1 MRIKLTLLLM
11 LAFALP
17 TLAASGVKGTLVD
30 ATTGKPVADANIFLS
45 NQSLYVMG
53 GADGVFTISKAAPG
67 PDVLEISA
75 YGYDD
80 LQMDVN
86 IPDGRILDLGDIK
99 LTARSA
105 AYSAQG
111 NEDYNYDD
119 SNAME
124 DEGAMQGI
132 GTIQGA
138 TDNIYYQAT
147 NYDFSVMRFRFRGYD
162 TNWNAGYINGFNFN
176 DGMRGR
182 FNFSGFGGMTSSAFR
197 NRSVDVGLDAANYG
211 FGNIG
216 GSSNFTTY
224 ASEYA
229 PGFRGNLS
237 YTNSNYMLRLMLQYS
252 TGLNKHGWAF
262 SASIIGRYAP
272 EGVIKGTFYN
282 SIGYSLSLQ
291 KVFNDKHSINLTT
304 WGAPTQRATN
314 TAATQ
319 EAYNLAGTNLYNP
332 AWGYLDGKKKSSR
345 IVESFDPAAL
355 INWIWKPRMGTT
367 VNTGVGFRHSAYS
380 SSALNWYQ
388 AADPRPD
395 YYRNLPSYYNPANPW
410 SGNYMDEEE
419 RAKDPS
425 LWADYEDNYL
435 YYRYLWQNDE
445 SLRQID
451 WDAIYRINQLNRTN
465 FDRNPEMIG
474 QSSYIL
480 ENRHSNFTS
489 WMFNSYV
496 DHRINDIMTLQ
507 GGLSFNY
514 TDGHYF
520 KTIRNLLGGE
530 FWRDIDNFSE
540 RDFPGNPEILQNDLN
555 NPNRKVGKGDKFGYD
570 YHIRT
575 VTAKAWLQNQI
586 NTRHWNVNYGLEVTY
601 TNFMRHGEMRNGR
614 APENS
619 YGPGRRHTF
628 DDAAFKAGATY
639 KINGRNWFSGHFA
652 YGTRAPLPDYAYVSP
667 RIKDT
672 AVQGLKSERFLS
684 ADISYTWNYARFRG
698 SVGAFI
704 TEMWNGIK
712 RTGFYD
718 YQLNTF
724 MNYSMSGMHTQYR
737 GIEFG
742 LSYKIL
748 PSLTVSAA
756 GTVASYRYKNNPL
769 GVRSYENG
777 SQEDVTR
784 RVYLKNY
791 HIGGTPQQAYNI
803 SLNYA
808 APKNWFFELSA
819 NWLGDAYIDLA
830 PSRHEEM
837 PELYTVCAPTREQI
851 RLSMETGNKYS
862 GMTASQIQQLNL
874 EEKRDE
880 ITRQDKLKDAF
891 VLNLSIGKM
900 IYTKWGA
907 LNFNLSVNNLLNN
920 RNIQTGGYQEGK
932 FDYTTYDVNKFPNK
946 YYYAQGIRVF
956 FNFGI
961 RF

>member
-1 MRIKLTLLLM
+1 MRIKLSLLLL

-17 TLAASGVKGTLVD
+17 SLAASGVKGTLVD
-30 ATTGKPVADANIFLS
+30 AATGKPVADANVFLR

-53 GADGVFTISKAAPG
+53 GADGVFSITKAAPG
-67 PDVLEISA
+67 SDVLEISA
-75 YGYDD
+75 YGYKD
-80 LQMDVN
+80 LDMDVN
-86 IPDGRILDLGDIK
+86 IPDGRVIDLGTIR
-99 LTARSA
+99 LSA
-105 AYSAQG
+105 DNSVYAGTG
-111 NEDYNYDD
+111 NDDYTHDD
-119 SNAME
+119 ANALE
-124 DEGAMQGI
+124 DEGAMQSI

-147 NYDFSVMRFRFRGYD
+147 NYDFSVMRFRYRGYD
-162 TNWNAGYINGFNFN
+162 SNWNAGYINGFNFN

-182 FNFSGFGGMTSSAFR
+182 FNFSGLGGMTSSAFR
-197 NRSVDVGLDAANYG
+197 NRSVDVGLDASNYG

-229 PGFRGNLS
+229 PGFRGNFS
-237 YTNSNYMLRLMLQYS
+237 YTNSNYMLRLMMQYS

-282 SIGYSLSLQ
+282 SLGYSLSLQ

-319 EAYNLAGTNLYNP
+319 EAYDLAGTNLYNP
-332 AWGYLDGKKKSSR
+332 SWGNLDGKKKSSK

-355 INWIWKPRMGTT
+355 VNWIWKPRMGTT

-388 AADPRPD
+388 SADPRPD
-395 YYRNLPSYYNPANPW
+395 YYRYLPSYYNPANPW
-410 SGNYMDEEE
+410 SGNYLEDGEN
-419 RAKDPS
+419 DP
-425 LWADYEDNYL
+425 LWDTYEANYQ
-435 YYRYLWQNDE
+435 YYRHLWQSDE
-445 SLRQID
+445 SMRQID
-451 WDAIYRINQLNRTN
+451 WDAIYRTNLLNRTN
-465 FDRNPEMIG
+465 YDRNPELVG

-480 ENRHSNFTS
+480 ENRHSNFSS
-489 WMFNSYV
+489 WMFNSYI
-496 DHRINDIMTLQ
+496 DHRINDFMTLQ
-507 GGLSFNY
+507 GGVSFNY

-520 KTIRNLLGGE
+520 KTVRNLLGGE

-540 RDFPGNPEILQNDLN
+540 RDFPGNPEILQNNLN
-555 NPNRKVGKGDKFGYD
+555 DPNRRVREGDKFGYD

-575 VTAKAWLQNQI
+575 ITAKAWLQNQI
-586 NTRHWNVNYGLEVTY
+586 STRHWNVNYGLEVSY

-619 YGPGRRHTF
+619 YGPGKRHTF
-628 DDAAFKAGATY
+628 DNAAFKAGATY
-639 KINGRNWFSGHFA
+639 KINGRNYIVAHAS
-652 YGTRAPLPDYAYVSP
+652 YGTRAPMPDQAYVSP
-667 RIKDT
+667 RVKDT
-672 AVQGLKSERFLS
+672 AIQGLKSERFLS
-684 ADISYTWNYARFRG
+684 ADIAYVWNYNRFRG
-698 SVGAFI
+698 SVGGFI

-737 GIEFG
+737 GIELG
-742 LSYKIL
+742 MSYKIL
-748 PSLTVSAA
+748 PSLTASAA
-756 GTVASYRYKNNPL
+756 ATIASYKYKNDPL

-791 HIGGTPQQAYNI
+791 HIGGTPQQAYNV

-819 NWLGDAYIDLA
+819 NWMGDAYVDLA

-837 PELYTVCAPTREQI
+837 PDLYTVVKPAPGQ
-851 RLSMETGNKYS
+851 SY
-862 GMTASQIQQLNL
+862 
-874 EEKRDE
+874 EEAIKEKISE
-880 ITRQDKLKDAF
+880 ITTQEKLKDAF
-891 VLNLSIGKM
+891 VLNLSIGKL
-900 IYTKWGA
+900 IYTKWGS

-932 FDYTTYDVNKFPNK
+932 FDYTTYDVSKFPNK

>member
-1 MRIKLTLLLM
+1 MRIKLSLLLL

-17 TLAASGVKGTLVD
+17 SLAASGVKGTLVD
-30 ATTGKPVADANIFLS
+30 AATGKPVADANVFLR

-53 GADGVFTISKAAPG
+53 GADGVFSITKAAPG
-67 PDVLEISA
+67 SDVLEISA
-75 YGYDD
+75 YGYKD
-80 LQMDVN
+80 LDMDVN
-86 IPDGRILDLGDIK
+86 ILDGRVIDLGTIR
-99 LTARSA
+99 LSA
-105 AYSAQG
+105 DNSVYAGTG
-111 NEDYNYDD
+111 NDDYTHDD
-119 SNAME
+119 ANALE
-124 DEGAMQGI
+124 DEGAMQSI

-147 NYDFSVMRFRFRGYD
+147 NYDFSVMRFRYRGYD
-162 TNWNAGYINGFNFN
+162 SNWNAGYINGFNFN

-182 FNFSGFGGMTSSAFR
+182 FNFSGLGGMTSSAFR
-197 NRSVDVGLDAANYG
+197 NRSVDVGLDASNYG

-229 PGFRGNLS
+229 PGFRGNFS
-237 YTNSNYMLRLMLQYS
+237 YTNSNYMLRLMMQYS

-282 SIGYSLSLQ
+282 SLGYSLSLQ

-319 EAYNLAGTNLYNP
+319 EAYDLAGTNLYNP
-332 AWGYLDGKKKSSR
+332 SWGYLDGKKKSSK

-355 INWIWKPRMGTT
+355 VNWIWKPRMGTT

-388 AADPRPD
+388 SADPRPD
-395 YYRNLPSYYNPANPW
+395 YYRYLPSYYNPANPW
-410 SGNYMDEEE
+410 SGNYLEDGEN
-419 RAKDPS
+419 DP
-425 LWADYEDNYL
+425 LWDTYEANYQ
-435 YYRYLWQNDE
+435 YYRHLWQSDE
-445 SLRQID
+445 SMRQID
-451 WDAIYRINQLNRTN
+451 WDAIYRTNLLNRTN
-465 FDRNPEMIG
+465 YDRNPELVG

-480 ENRHSNFTS
+480 ENRHSNFSS
-489 WMFNSYV
+489 WMFNSYI
-496 DHRINDIMTLQ
+496 DHRINDFMTLQ
-507 GGLSFNY
+507 GGVSFNY

-520 KTIRNLLGGE
+520 KTVRNLLGGE

-540 RDFPGNPEILQNDLN
+540 RDFPGNPEILQNNLN
-555 NPNRKVGKGDKFGYD
+555 DPNRRVKEGDKFGYD

-575 VTAKAWLQNQI
+575 ITAKAWLQNQI
-586 NTRHWNVNYGLEVTY
+586 STRHWNVNYGLEVSY

-619 YGPGRRHTF
+619 YGPGKRHTF
-628 DDAAFKAGATY
+628 DNAAFKAGATY
-639 KINGRNWFSGHFA
+639 KINGRNYIVAHAS
-652 YGTRAPLPDYAYVSP
+652 YGTRAPMPDQAYVSP
-667 RIKDT
+667 RVKDT
-672 AVQGLKSERFLS
+672 AIQGLKSERFLS
-684 ADISYTWNYARFRG
+684 ADIAYVWNYNRFRG
-698 SVGAFI
+698 SVGGFI

-737 GIEFG
+737 GIELG
-742 LSYKIL
+742 MSYKIL
-748 PSLTVSAA
+748 PSLTASAA
-756 GTVASYRYKNNPL
+756 ATIASYKYKNDPL

-791 HIGGTPQQAYNI
+791 HIGGTPQQAYNV

-819 NWLGDAYIDLA
+819 NWMGDAYVDLA

-837 PELYTVCAPTREQI
+837 PDLYTVVKPAPGQ
-851 RLSMETGNKYS
+851 SY
-862 GMTASQIQQLNL
+862 
-874 EEKRDE
+874 EEAIKEKISE
-880 ITRQDKLKDAF
+880 ITTQEKLKDAF
-891 VLNLSIGKM
+891 VLNLSIGKL
-900 IYTKWGA
+900 IYTKWGS

-932 FDYTTYDVNKFPNK
+932 FDYTTYDVSKFPNK

>member
-1 MRIKLTLLLM
+1 MRIKLSLLLL

-17 TLAASGVKGTLVD
+17 SLAASGVKGTLVD
-30 ATTGKPVADANIFLS
+30 AATGKPVADANVFLR

-53 GADGVFTISKAAPG
+53 GADGVFSITKAAPG
-67 PDVLEISA
+67 SDVLEISA
-75 YGYDD
+75 YGYKD
-80 LQMDVN
+80 LDMDVN
-86 IPDGRILDLGDIK
+86 IPDGRVIDLGTIR
-99 LTARSA
+99 LSA
-105 AYSAQG
+105 DNSVYAGTG
-111 NEDYNYDD
+111 NDDYTHDD
-119 SNAME
+119 ANALE
-124 DEGAMQGI
+124 DEGAMQSI

-147 NYDFSVMRFRFRGYD
+147 NYDFSVMRFRYRGYD
-162 TNWNAGYINGFNFN
+162 SNWNAGYINGFNFN

-182 FNFSGFGGMTSSAFR
+182 FNFSGLGGMTSSAFR
-197 NRSVDVGLDAANYG
+197 NRSVDVGLDASNYG

-229 PGFRGNLS
+229 PGFRGNFS
-237 YTNSNYMLRLMLQYS
+237 YTNSNYMLRLMMQYS

-282 SIGYSLSLQ
+282 SLGYSLSLQ

-319 EAYNLAGTNLYNP
+319 EAYDLAGTNLYNP
-332 AWGYLDGKKKSSR
+332 SWGYLDGKKKSSK

-355 INWIWKPRMGTT
+355 VNWIWKPRMGTT

-388 AADPRPD
+388 SADPRPD
-395 YYRNLPSYYNPANPW
+395 YYRYLPSYYNPANPW
-410 SGNYMDEEE
+410 SGNYLEDGEN
-419 RAKDPS
+419 DP
-425 LWADYEDNYL
+425 LWDTYEANYQ
-435 YYRYLWQNDE
+435 YYRHLWQSDE
-445 SLRQID
+445 SMRQID
-451 WDAIYRINQLNRTN
+451 WDAIYRTNLLNRTN
-465 FDRNPEMIG
+465 YDRNPELVG

-480 ENRHSNFTS
+480 ENRHSNFSS
-489 WMFNSYV
+489 WMFNSYI
-496 DHRINDIMTLQ
+496 DHRINDFMTPQ
-507 GGLSFNY
+507 GGVSFNY

-520 KTIRNLLGGE
+520 KTVRNLLGGE

-540 RDFPGNPEILQNDLN
+540 RDFPGNPEILQNNLN
-555 NPNRKVGKGDKFGYD
+555 DPNRRVREGDKFGYD

-575 VTAKAWLQNQI
+575 ITAKAWLQNQI
-586 NTRHWNVNYGLEVTY
+586 STRHWNVNYGLEVSY

-619 YGPGRRHTF
+619 YGPGKRHTF
-628 DDAAFKAGATY
+628 DNAAFKAGATY
-639 KINGRNWFSGHFA
+639 KINGRNYIVAHAS
-652 YGTRAPLPDYAYVSP
+652 YGTRAPMPDQAYVSP
-667 RIKDT
+667 RVKDT
-672 AVQGLKSERFLS
+672 AIQGLKSERFLS
-684 ADISYTWNYARFRG
+684 ADIAYVWNYNRFRG
-698 SVGAFI
+698 SVGGFI

-737 GIEFG
+737 GIELG
-742 LSYKIL
+742 MSYKIL
-748 PSLTVSAA
+748 PSLTASAA
-756 GTVASYRYKNNPL
+756 ATIASYKYKNDPL

-791 HIGGTPQQAYNI
+791 HIGGTPQQAYNV

-819 NWLGDAYIDLA
+819 NWMGDAYVDLA

-837 PELYTVCAPTREQI
+837 PDLYTVVKPAPGQ
-851 RLSMETGNKYS
+851 SY
-862 GMTASQIQQLNL
+862 
-874 EEKRDE
+874 EEAIKEKISE
-880 ITRQDKLKDAF
+880 ITTQEKLKDAF
-891 VLNLSIGKM
+891 VLNLSIGKL
-900 IYTKWGA
+900 IYTKWGS

-932 FDYTTYDVNKFPNK
+932 FDYTTYDVSKFPNK

>member
-1 MRIKLTLLLM
+1 MRIKLSLLLL

-17 TLAASGVKGTLVD
+17 SLAASGVKGTLVD
-30 ATTGKPVADANIFLS
+30 AATGKPVADANVFLR

-53 GADGVFTISKAAPG
+53 GADGVFSITKAAPG
-67 PDVLEISA
+67 SDVLEISA
-75 YGYDD
+75 YGYKD
-80 LQMDVN
+80 LDMDVN
-86 IPDGRILDLGDIK
+86 IPDGRVIDLGTIR
-99 LTARSA
+99 LSA
-105 AYSAQG
+105 DNSVYAGTG
-111 NEDYNYDD
+111 NDDYTHDD
-119 SNAME
+119 ANALE
-124 DEGAMQGI
+124 DEGAMQSI

-147 NYDFSVMRFRFRGYD
+147 NYDFSVMRFRYRGYD
-162 TNWNAGYINGFNFN
+162 SNWNAGYINGFNFN

-182 FNFSGFGGMTSSAFR
+182 FNFSGLGGMTSSAFR
-197 NRSVDVGLDAANYG
+197 NRSVDVGLDASNYG

-229 PGFRGNLS
+229 PGFRGNFS
-237 YTNSNYMLRLMLQYS
+237 YTNSNYMLRLMMQYS

-282 SIGYSLSLQ
+282 SLGYSLSLQ

-319 EAYNLAGTNLYNP
+319 EAYDLAGTNLYNP
-332 AWGYLDGKKKSSR
+332 SWGYLDGKKKSSK

-355 INWIWKPRMGTT
+355 VNWIWKPRMGTT

-388 AADPRPD
+388 SADPRPD
-395 YYRNLPSYYNPANPW
+395 YYRYLPSYYNPANPW
-410 SGNYMDEEE
+410 SGNYLEDGEN
-419 RAKDPS
+419 DP
-425 LWADYEDNYL
+425 LWDTYEANYQ
-435 YYRYLWQNDE
+435 YYRHLWQSDE
-445 SLRQID
+445 SMRQID
-451 WDAIYRINQLNRTN
+451 WDAIYRTNLLNRTN
-465 FDRNPEMIG
+465 YDRNPELVG

-480 ENRHSNFTS
+480 ENRHSNFSS

-496 DHRINDIMTLQ
+496 DHRINDFMTLQ
-507 GGLSFNY
+507 GGVSFNY

-520 KTIRNLLGGE
+520 KTVRNLLGGE

-540 RDFPGNPEILQNDLN
+540 RDFPGNPEILQNNLN
-555 NPNRKVGKGDKFGYD
+555 DPNRRVREGDKFGYD

-575 VTAKAWLQNQI
+575 ITAKAWLQNQI
-586 NTRHWNVNYGLEVTY
+586 STRHWNVNYGLEVSY

-619 YGPGRRHTF
+619 YGPGKRHTF
-628 DDAAFKAGATY
+628 DNAAFKAGATY
-639 KINGRNWFSGHFA
+639 KINGRNYIVAHAS
-652 YGTRAPLPDYAYVSP
+652 YGTRAPMPDQAYVSP
-667 RIKDT
+667 RVKDT
-672 AVQGLKSERFLS
+672 AIQGLKSERFLS
-684 ADISYTWNYARFRG
+684 ADIAYVWNYNRFRG
-698 SVGAFI
+698 SVGGFI

-737 GIEFG
+737 GIELG
-742 LSYKIL
+742 MSYKIL
-748 PSLTVSAA
+748 PSLTASAA
-756 GTVASYRYKNNPL
+756 ATIASYKYKNDPL

-791 HIGGTPQQAYNI
+791 HIGGTPQQAYNV

-819 NWLGDAYIDLA
+819 NWMGDAYVDLA

-837 PELYTVCAPTREQI
+837 PDLYTVVKPAPGQ
-851 RLSMETGNKYS
+851 SY
-862 GMTASQIQQLNL
+862 
-874 EEKRDE
+874 EEAIKEKISE
-880 ITRQDKLKDAF
+880 ITTQEKLKDAF
-891 VLNLSIGKM
+891 VLNLSIGKL
-900 IYTKWGA
+900 IYTKWGS

-932 FDYTTYDVNKFPNK
+932 FDYTTYDVSKFPNK

>member
-1 MRIKLTLLLM
+1 MRIKLSLLLL

-17 TLAASGVKGTLVD
+17 SLAASGVKGTLVD
-30 ATTGKPVADANIFLS
+30 AATGKPVADANVFLR

-53 GADGVFTISKAAPG
+53 GADGVFSITKAAPG
-67 PDVLEISA
+67 SDVLEISA
-75 YGYDD
+75 YGYKD
-80 LQMDVN
+80 LDMDVN
-86 IPDGRILDLGDIK
+86 IPDGRVIDLGTIR
-99 LTARSA
+99 LSA
-105 AYSAQG
+105 DNSVYAGTG
-111 NEDYNYDD
+111 NDDYTHDD
-119 SNAME
+119 ANALE
-124 DEGAMQGI
+124 DEGAMQSI

-147 NYDFSVMRFRFRGYD
+147 NYDFSVMRFRYRGYD
-162 TNWNAGYINGFNFN
+162 SNWNAGYINGFNFN

-182 FNFSGFGGMTSSAFR
+182 FNFSGLGGMTSSAFR
-197 NRSVDVGLDAANYG
+197 NRSVDVGLDASNYG

-229 PGFRGNLS
+229 PGFRGNFS
-237 YTNSNYMLRLMLQYS
+237 YTNSNYMLRLMMQYS

-282 SIGYSLSLQ
+282 SLGYSLSLQ

-319 EAYNLAGTNLYNP
+319 EAYDLAGTNLYNP
-332 AWGYLDGKKKSSR
+332 SWGYLDGKKKSSK

-355 INWIWKPRMGTT
+355 VNWIWKPRMGTT

-388 AADPRPD
+388 SADPRPD
-395 YYRNLPSYYNPANPW
+395 YYRYLPSYYNPANPW
-410 SGNYMDEEE
+410 SGNYLEDGEN
-419 RAKDPS
+419 DP
-425 LWADYEDNYL
+425 LWDTYEANYQ
-435 YYRYLWQNDE
+435 YYRHLWQSDE
-445 SLRQID
+445 SMRQID
-451 WDAIYRINQLNRTN
+451 WDAIYRTNLLNRTN
-465 FDRNPEMIG
+465 YDRNPELVG

-480 ENRHSNFTS
+480 ENRHSNFSS
-489 WMFNSYV
+489 WMFNSYI
-496 DHRINDIMTLQ
+496 DHRINDFMTLQ
-507 GGLSFNY
+507 GGVSFNY

-520 KTIRNLLGGE
+520 KTVRNLLGGE

-540 RDFPGNPEILQNDLN
+540 RDFPGNPEILQNNLN
-555 NPNRKVGKGDKFGYD
+555 DPNRRVREGDKFGYD

-575 VTAKAWLQNQI
+575 ITAKAWLQNQI
-586 NTRHWNVNYGLEVTY
+586 STRHWNVNYGLEVSY

-619 YGPGRRHTF
+619 YGPGKRHTF
-628 DDAAFKAGATY
+628 DNAAFKAGATY
-639 KINGRNWFSGHFA
+639 KINGRNYIVAHAS
-652 YGTRAPLPDYAYVSP
+652 YGTRAPMPDQAYVSP
-667 RIKDT
+667 RVKDT
-672 AVQGLKSERFLS
+672 AIQGLKSERFLS
-684 ADISYTWNYARFRG
+684 ADIAYVWNYNRFRG
-698 SVGAFI
+698 SVGGFI

-737 GIEFG
+737 GIELG
-742 LSYKIL
+742 MSYKIL
-748 PSLTVSAA
+748 PSLTASAA
-756 GTVASYRYKNNPL
+756 ATIASYKYKNDPL

-791 HIGGTPQQAYNI
+791 HIGGTPQQAYNV

-819 NWLGDAYIDLA
+819 NWMGDAYVDLA

-837 PELYTVCAPTREQI
+837 PDLYTVVKPAPGQ
-851 RLSMETGNKYS
+851 SY
-862 GMTASQIQQLNL
+862 
-874 EEKRDE
+874 EEAIKEKISE
-880 ITRQDKLKDAF
+880 ITTQEKLKDAF
-891 VLNLSIGKM
+891 VLNLSIGKL
-900 IYTKWGA
+900 IYTKWGS

-920 RNIQTGGYQEGK
+920 RNIQTGGYQGGK
-932 FDYTTYDVNKFPNK
+932 FDYTTYDVSKFPNK

>member
-1 MRIKLTLLLM
+1 MRIKLSLLLL

-17 TLAASGVKGTLVD
+17 SLAATGIKGTLVD
-30 ATTGKPVADANIFLS
+30 AVSGKPVADANVFLR
-45 NQSLYVMG
+45 NQSAYVMG
-53 GADGVFTISKAAPG
+53 GADGLFTITNAAPG
-67 PDVLEISA
+67 ADVLEISA
-75 YGYDD
+75 YGYKD
-80 LQMDVN
+80 
-86 IPDGRILDLGDIK
+86 LDLDVDIREGRVEDLGTIR
-99 LTARSA
+99 LTPDNSIFTGT
-105 AYSAQG
+105 SQ
-111 NEDYNYDD
+111 NDD
-119 SNAME
+119 TNFDDANVME
-124 DEGAMQGI
+124 DEGAMQSI

-162 TNWNAGYINGFNFN
+162 SNWSAGYINGFDFN
-176 DGMRGR
+176 DAMRGR
-182 FNFSGFGGMTSSAFR
+182 FNFSGLGGMTSSAFR
-197 NRSVDVGLDAANYG
+197 NRSVDVGLDASSYG
-211 FGNIG
+211 FGDIG
-216 GSSNFTTY
+216 GASNFTTY

-229 PGFRGNLS
+229 PGFRGNFS
-237 YTNSNYMLRLMLQYS
+237 YTNSNYMLRLMMQYS

-291 KVFNDKHSINLTT
+291 KVFNDKHSLNLTT

-319 EAYNLAGTNLYNP
+319 EAYDLAGSNLYNP
-332 AWGYLDGKKKSSR
+332 AWGYLDGKKKSSK

-355 INWIWKPRMGTT
+355 LNWIWKPRMGTT
-367 VNTGVGFRHSAYS
+367 VNTGVGFRHNAYS

-395 YYRNLPSYYNPANPW
+395 YYRYLPSYYNPANPW
-410 SGNYMDEEE
+410 SGNYMTEEE
-419 RAKDPS
+419 RLRNPDI
-425 LWADYEDNYL
+425 WANHEATYN
-435 YYRYLWQNDE
+435 YYRDLWENDE
-445 SLRQID
+445 SARQIN
-451 WDAIYRINQLNRTN
+451 WDAIYRTNLLNRTN
-465 FDRNPEMIG
+465 FDRNPELIG

-480 ENRHSNFTS
+480 ENRHSNLTS
-489 WMFNSYV
+489 WMFNSYI
-496 DHRINDIMTLQ
+496 DHRLNDFMTLQ
-507 GGLSFNY
+507 GGISFNY
-514 TDGHYF
+514 SDGHYY

-540 RDFPGNPEILQNDLN
+540 RDFPGNPEILQNNLN
-555 NPNRKVGKGDKFGYD
+555 DPNRRVKEGDKFGYD
-570 YHIRT
+570 YHIRSI
-575 VTAKAWLQNQI
+575 TAKAWLQNQI

-619 YGPGRRHTF
+619 YGSGKRHTF
-628 DDAAFKAGATY
+628 DDAAIKAGATY
-639 KINGRNWFSGHFA
+639 KINGRNYITAHAS

-684 ADISYTWNYARFRG
+684 ADIAYVWNYSRFRG
-698 SVGAFI
+698 SIGAFY

-724 MNYSMSGMHTQYR
+724 MNYSMSGIHTQYR
-737 GIEFG
+737 GIELG
-742 LSYKIL
+742 LSYKII

-756 GTVASYRYKNNPL
+756 ATIASYRYKNNPL

-777 SQEDVTR
+777 SQDDVTR

-791 HIGGTPQQAYNI
+791 HLGGTPQQAYNI

-808 APKNWFFELSA
+808 APKNWFFEVSA
-819 NWLGDAYIDLA
+819 NWLGDAYVDLS
-830 PSRHEEM
+830 PTRHEEM
-837 PELYTVCAPTREQI
+837 PELYTVVKPAAGQTYEQAI
-851 RLSMETGNKYS
+851 
-862 GMTASQIQQLNL
+862 
-874 EEKRDE
+874 EEKIKE
-880 ITRQDKLKDAF
+880 ITHQDKLKDAF

-900 IYTKWGA
+900 IYTNWGA

-932 FDYTTYDVNKFPNK
+932 FDYTTYDVSKFPNK

>member
-1 MRIKLTLLLM
+1 MRIKLSLLLL

-17 TLAASGVKGTLVD
+17 SLAASGVKGTLVD
-30 ATTGKPVADANIFLS
+30 AATGKPVADANVFLR

-53 GADGVFTISKAAPG
+53 GADGVFSITKAAPG
-67 PDVLEISA
+67 SDVLEISA
-75 YGYDD
+75 YGYKD
-80 LQMDVN
+80 LDMDVN
-86 IPDGRILDLGDIK
+86 IPDGRVIDLGTIR
-99 LTARSA
+99 LSA
-105 AYSAQG
+105 DNSVYAGTG
-111 NEDYNYDD
+111 NDDYTHDD
-119 SNAME
+119 ANALE
-124 DEGAMQGI
+124 DEGAMQSI

-147 NYDFSVMRFRFRGYD
+147 NYDFSVMRFRYRGYD
-162 TNWNAGYINGFNFN
+162 SNWNAGYINGFNFN
-176 DGMRGR
+176 AGMRGR
-182 FNFSGFGGMTSSAFR
+182 FNFSGLGGMTSSAFR
-197 NRSVDVGLDAANYG
+197 NRSVDVGLDASNYG

-229 PGFRGNLS
+229 PGFRGNFS
-237 YTNSNYMLRLMLQYS
+237 YTNSNYMLRLMMQYS

-282 SIGYSLSLQ
+282 SLGYSLSLQ

-319 EAYNLAGTNLYNP
+319 EAYDLAGTNLYNP
-332 AWGYLDGKKKSSR
+332 SWGYLDGKKKSSK

-355 INWIWKPRMGTT
+355 VNWIWKPRMGTT

-388 AADPRPD
+388 SADPRPD
-395 YYRNLPSYYNPANPW
+395 YYRYLPSYYNPANPW
-410 SGNYMDEEE
+410 SGNYLEDGEN
-419 RAKDPS
+419 DP
-425 LWADYEDNYL
+425 LWDTYEANYQ
-435 YYRYLWQNDE
+435 YYRHLWQSDE
-445 SLRQID
+445 SMRQID
-451 WDAIYRINQLNRTN
+451 WDAIYRTNLLNRTN
-465 FDRNPEMIG
+465 YDRNPELVG

-480 ENRHSNFTS
+480 ENRHSNFSS
-489 WMFNSYV
+489 WMFNSYI
-496 DHRINDIMTLQ
+496 DHRINDFMTLQ
-507 GGLSFNY
+507 GGVSFNY

-520 KTIRNLLGGE
+520 KTVRNLLGGE

-540 RDFPGNPEILQNDLN
+540 RDFPGNPEILQNNLN
-555 NPNRKVGKGDKFGYD
+555 DPNRRVREGDKFGYD

-575 VTAKAWLQNQI
+575 ITAKAWLQNQI
-586 NTRHWNVNYGLEVTY
+586 STRHWNVNYGLEVSY

-619 YGPGRRHTF
+619 YGPGKRHTF
-628 DDAAFKAGATY
+628 DNAAFKAGATY
-639 KINGRNWFSGHFA
+639 KINGRNYIVAHAS
-652 YGTRAPLPDYAYVSP
+652 YGTRAPMPDQAYVSP
-667 RIKDT
+667 RVKDT
-672 AVQGLKSERFLS
+672 AIQGLKSERFLS
-684 ADISYTWNYARFRG
+684 ADIAYVWNYNRFRG
-698 SVGAFI
+698 SVGGFI

-737 GIEFG
+737 GIELG
-742 LSYKIL
+742 MSYKIL
-748 PSLTVSAA
+748 PSLTASAA
-756 GTVASYRYKNNPL
+756 ATIASYKYKNDPL

-791 HIGGTPQQAYNI
+791 HIGGTPQQAYNV

-819 NWLGDAYIDLA
+819 NWMGDAYVDLA

-837 PELYTVCAPTREQI
+837 PDLYTVVKPAPGQ
-851 RLSMETGNKYS
+851 SY
-862 GMTASQIQQLNL
+862 
-874 EEKRDE
+874 EEAIKEKISE
-880 ITRQDKLKDAF
+880 ITTQEKLKDAF
-891 VLNLSIGKM
+891 VLNLSIGKL
-900 IYTKWGA
+900 IYTKWGS

-932 FDYTTYDVNKFPNK
+932 FDYTTYDVSKFPNK

>member
-1 MRIKLTLLLM
+1 MRIKLSLLLL

-17 TLAASGVKGTLVD
+17 SLAASGVKGTLVD
-30 ATTGKPVADANIFLS
+30 AATGKPVADANVFLR

-53 GADGVFTISKAAPG
+53 GADGVFSITKAAPG
-67 PDVLEISA
+67 SDVLEISA
-75 YGYDD
+75 YGYKD
-80 LQMDVN
+80 LDMDVN
-86 IPDGRILDLGDIK
+86 IPDGRVIDLGTIR
-99 LTARSA
+99 LSA
-105 AYSAQG
+105 DNSVYAGTG
-111 NEDYNYDD
+111 NDDYTHDD
-119 SNAME
+119 ANALE
-124 DEGAMQGI
+124 DEGAMQSI

-147 NYDFSVMRFRFRGYD
+147 NYDFSVMRFRYRGYD
-162 TNWNAGYINGFNFN
+162 SNWNAGYINGFNFN

-182 FNFSGFGGMTSSAFR
+182 FNFSGLGGMTSSAFR
-197 NRSVDVGLDAANYG
+197 NRSVDVGLDASNYG

-229 PGFRGNLS
+229 PGFRGNFS
-237 YTNSNYMLRLMLQYS
+237 YTNSNYMLRLMMQYS

-282 SIGYSLSLQ
+282 SLGYSLSLQ

-319 EAYNLAGTNLYNP
+319 EAYDLAGTNLYNP
-332 AWGYLDGKKKSSR
+332 SWGYLDGKKKSSK

-355 INWIWKPRMGTT
+355 VNWIWKPRMGTT

-388 AADPRPD
+388 SADPRPD
-395 YYRNLPSYYNPANPW
+395 YYRYLPSYYNPANPW
-410 SGNYMDEEE
+410 SGNYLEDGEN
-419 RAKDPS
+419 DP
-425 LWADYEDNYL
+425 LWDTYEANYQ
-435 YYRYLWQNDE
+435 YYRHLWQSDE
-445 SLRQID
+445 SMRQID
-451 WDAIYRINQLNRTN
+451 WDAIYRTNLLNRTN
-465 FDRNPEMIG
+465 YDRNPELVG

-480 ENRHSNFTS
+480 ENRHSNFSS
-489 WMFNSYV
+489 WMFNSYI
-496 DHRINDIMTLQ
+496 DHRINDFMTLQ
-507 GGLSFNY
+507 GGVSFNY

-520 KTIRNLLGGE
+520 KTVRNLLGGE

-540 RDFPGNPEILQNDLN
+540 RDFPGNPEILQNNLN
-555 NPNRKVGKGDKFGYD
+555 DPNRRVREGDKFGYD

-575 VTAKAWLQNQI
+575 ITAKAWLQNQI
-586 NTRHWNVNYGLEVTY
+586 STRHWNVNYGLEVSY

-619 YGPGRRHTF
+619 YGPGKRHTF
-628 DDAAFKAGATY
+628 DNAAFKAGATY
-639 KINGRNWFSGHFA
+639 KINGRNYIVAHAS
-652 YGTRAPLPDYAYVSP
+652 YGTRAPMPDQAYVSP
-667 RIKDT
+667 RVKDT
-672 AVQGLKSERFLS
+672 AIQGLKSERFLS
-684 ADISYTWNYARFRG
+684 ADIAYVWNYNRFRG
-698 SVGAFI
+698 SVGGFI

-737 GIEFG
+737 GIELG
-742 LSYKIL
+742 MSYKIL
-748 PSLTVSAA
+748 PSLTASAA
-756 GTVASYRYKNNPL
+756 ATIASYKYKNDPL

-791 HIGGTPQQAYNI
+791 HIGGTPQQAYNV

-819 NWLGDAYIDLA
+819 NWMGDAYVDLA

-837 PELYTVCAPTREQI
+837 PDLYTVVKPAPGQ
-851 RLSMETGNKYS
+851 SY
-862 GMTASQIQQLNL
+862 
-874 EEKRDE
+874 EEAIKEKISE
-880 ITRQDKLKDAF
+880 ITTQEKLKDAF
-891 VLNLSIGKM
+891 VLNLSIGKL
-900 IYTKWGA
+900 IYTKWGS

-932 FDYTTYDVNKFPNK
+932 FDYTDYNVNKFPNK
-946 YYYAQGIRVF
+946 IYYAQGIRVF
-956 FNFGI
+956 FNVGI

>member
-1 MRIKLTLLLM
+1 MRIKLSLLLL

-17 TLAASGVKGTLVD
+17 SLAASGVKGTLVD
-30 ATTGKPVADANIFLS
+30 AATGKPVADANVFLR

-53 GADGVFTISKAAPG
+53 GADGVFSITKAAPG
-67 PDVLEISA
+67 SDVLEISA
-75 YGYDD
+75 YGYKD
-80 LQMDVN
+80 LDMDVN
-86 IPDGRILDLGDIK
+86 IPDGRVIDLGTIR
-99 LTARSA
+99 LSA
-105 AYSAQG
+105 DNSVYAGTG
-111 NEDYNYDD
+111 NDDYTHDD
-119 SNAME
+119 ANALE
-124 DEGAMQGI
+124 DEGAMQSI

-147 NYDFSVMRFRFRGYD
+147 NYDFSVMRFRYRGYD
-162 TNWNAGYINGFNFN
+162 SNWNAGYINGFNFN

-182 FNFSGFGGMTSSAFR
+182 FNFSGLGGMTSSAFR
-197 NRSVDVGLDAANYG
+197 NRSVDVGLDASNYG

-229 PGFRGNLS
+229 PGFRGNFS
-237 YTNSNYMLRLMLQYS
+237 YTNSNYMLRLMMQYS

-282 SIGYSLSLQ
+282 SLGYSLSLQ

-319 EAYNLAGTNLYNP
+319 EAYDLAGTNLYNP
-332 AWGYLDGKKKSSR
+332 PWGYLDGKKKSSK

-355 INWIWKPRMGTT
+355 VNWIWKPRMGTT

-388 AADPRPD
+388 SADPRPD
-395 YYRNLPSYYNPANPW
+395 YYRYLPSYYNPANPW
-410 SGNYMDEEE
+410 SGNYLEDGEN
-419 RAKDPS
+419 DP
-425 LWADYEDNYL
+425 LWDTYEANYQ
-435 YYRYLWQNDE
+435 YYRHLWQSDE
-445 SLRQID
+445 SMRQID
-451 WDAIYRINQLNRTN
+451 WDAIYRTNLLNRTN
-465 FDRNPEMIG
+465 YDRNPELVG

-480 ENRHSNFTS
+480 ENRHSNFSS

-496 DHRINDIMTLQ
+496 DHRINDFMTLQ
-507 GGLSFNY
+507 GGVSFNY

-520 KTIRNLLGGE
+520 KTVRNLLGGE

-540 RDFPGNPEILQNDLN
+540 RDFPGNPEILQNNLN
-555 NPNRKVGKGDKFGYD
+555 DPNRRVKEGDKFGYD

-575 VTAKAWLQNQI
+575 ITAKAWLQNQI
-586 NTRHWNVNYGLEVTY
+586 STRHWNVNYGLEVSY

-619 YGPGRRHTF
+619 YGPGKRHTF
-628 DDAAFKAGATY
+628 DNAAFKAGATY
-639 KINGRNWFSGHFA
+639 KINGRNYIVAHAS
-652 YGTRAPLPDYAYVSP
+652 YGTRAPMPDQAYVSP
-667 RIKDT
+667 RVKDT
-672 AVQGLKSERFLS
+672 AIQGLKSERFLS
-684 ADISYTWNYARFRG
+684 ADIAYVWNYNRFRG
-698 SVGAFI
+698 SVGGFI

-737 GIEFG
+737 GIELG
-742 LSYKIL
+742 MSYKIL
-748 PSLTVSAA
+748 PSLTASAA
-756 GTVASYRYKNNPL
+756 ATIASYKYKNDPL

-791 HIGGTPQQAYNI
+791 HIGGTPQQAYNV

-819 NWLGDAYIDLA
+819 NWMGDAYVDLA

-837 PELYTVCAPTREQI
+837 PDLYTVVKPAPGQ
-851 RLSMETGNKYS
+851 SY
-862 GMTASQIQQLNL
+862 
-874 EEKRDE
+874 EEAIKEKISE
-880 ITRQDKLKDAF
+880 ITTQEKLKDAF
-891 VLNLSIGKM
+891 VLNLSIGKL
-900 IYTKWGA
+900 IYTKWGS

-932 FDYTTYDVNKFPNK
+932 FDYTTYDVSKFPNK

>member
-1 MRIKLTLLLM
+1 MRIKLTFLLM
-11 LAFALP
+11 LAFVIP
-17 TLAASGVKGTLVD
+17 SLAATGVKGTLVD
-30 ATTGKPVADANIFLS
+30 AASGKPVADANVFLR
-45 NQSLYVMG
+45 NQQQYVMG
-53 GADGVFTISKAAPG
+53 GADGVFSFTKALPG
-67 PDVLEISA
+67 ADVLEISA
-75 YGYDD
+75 YGYKD
-80 LQMDVN
+80 LDLEVN
-86 IPDGRILDLGDIK
+86 IPNGSVLDLGTVKMTPDNSIY
-99 LTARSA
+99 TSGT
-105 AYSAQG
+105 SIDD
-111 NEDYNYDD
+111 NNYDD
-119 SNAME
+119 ANVLE
-124 DEGAMQGI
+124 DEGAMQSI

-162 TNWNAGYINGFNFN
+162 SNWSAGYINGFDFN
-176 DGMRGR
+176 DAMRGR
-182 FNFSGFGGMTSSAFR
+182 FNFSGLGGMTSSAFR
-197 NRSVDVGLDAANYG
+197 NRSVDVGLDASNYG
-211 FGNIG
+211 FGDLG
-216 GSSNFTTY
+216 GASNFTTY

-229 PGFRGNLS
+229 PGFRGNFS
-237 YTNSNYMLRLMLQYS
+237 YTNSNYMLRLMMQYS

-282 SIGYSLSLQ
+282 SIGYALSLQ
-291 KVFNDKHSINLTT
+291 KVFNDKHSLNLTT

-314 TAATQ
+314 SAATQ

-332 AWGYLDGKKKSSR
+332 SWGFLDGKKKSAK

-355 INWIWKPRMGTT
+355 LNWIWKPRVGTT
-367 VNTGVGFRHSAYS
+367 VNTGIGFRHNAYS

-395 YYRNLPSYYNPANPW
+395 YYRYLPSYYNPANPW
-410 SGNYMDEEE
+410 SGNYLEDGES
-419 RAKDPS
+419 DP
-425 LWADYEDNYL
+425 LWQDYENVYQ
-435 YYRYLWQNDE
+435 YYRYKWQSDE
-445 SLRQID
+445 AFRQID
-451 WDAIYRINQLNRTN
+451 WNALYRTNQLNREN
-465 FDRNPEMIG
+465 YDRNPEMVG

-489 WMFNSYV
+489 WMFNSYI
-496 DHRINDIMTLQ
+496 DHRLNDIMTLQ
-507 GGLSFNY
+507 AGVSFNY

-520 KTIRNLLGGE
+520 KTVRDLLGGE

-540 RDFPGNPEILQNDLN
+540 RDFPGNPEILQNNLN
-555 NPNRKVGKGDKFGYD
+555 DPNRKVKEGDKFGYD
-570 YHIRT
+570 YHIRS
-575 VTAKAWLQNQI
+575 VTAKAWIQNQI
-586 NTRHWNVNYGLEVTY
+586 STRHWNVNYGIEATY
-601 TNFMRHGEMRNGR
+601 TNFMRYGEMRNGR

-619 YGPGRRHTF
+619 YGPGLRHTF
-628 DDAAFKAGATY
+628 DDAAVKAGATY
-639 KINGRNWFSGHFA
+639 KINGRNYITAHA
-652 YGTRAPLPDYAYVSP
+652 TYGTRAPMPDYSYVSP

-684 ADISYTWNYARFRG
+684 ADIAYTWNYARFRG

-718 YQLNTF
+718 YQLSTF
-724 MNYSMSGMHTQYR
+724 MNYSMSGIHTQYR
-737 GIEFG
+737 GVELG
-742 LSYKIL
+742 LSYKII
-748 PSLTVSAA
+748 PSLTISGAA
-756 GTVASYRYKNNPL
+756 TIASYRYKNNPL

-777 SQEDVTR
+777 SSEDVVR

-803 SLNYA
+803 SLNYN

-837 PELYTVCAPTREQI
+837 PDLYTVCAPTREQ
-851 RLSMETGNKYS
+851 LAQNPDK
-862 GMTASQIQQLNL
+862 TAGQLMQENL
-874 EEKRDE
+874 EAKRAE
-880 ITRQDKLKDAF
+880 ITNQEKLKDAF
-891 VLNLSIGKM
+891 VLNLSIGKL

-932 FDYTTYDVNKFPNK
+932 FDYTTYDVSKFPSK
-946 YYYAQGIRVF
+946 FYYAQGIRVF

>member
-1 MRIKLTLLLM
+1 MLL

-30 ATTGKPVADANIFLS
+30 AATGKPVADANIFMR
-45 NQSLYVMG
+45 NQQLYVMG
-53 GADGVFTISKAAPG
+53 GADGVFSITKAAPG
-67 PDVLEISA
+67 NDVLEISA
-75 YGYDD
+75 YGYKD
-80 LQMDVN
+80 LDVDVN
-86 IPDGRILDLGDIK
+86 IPDGRVLDLGTIK
-99 LTARSA
+99 LSA
-105 AYSAQG
+105 DNSIYSGSA
-111 NEDYNYDD
+111 NDDYTHDD
-119 SNAME
+119 ANAME
-124 DEGAMQGI
+124 DEGAMQSI

-147 NYDFSVMRFRFRGYD
+147 NYDFSVMRFRYRGYD
-162 TNWNAGYINGFNFN
+162 SNWNAGYINGFNFN

-182 FNFSGFGGMTSSAFR
+182 FNFSGLGGMTSSAFR
-197 NRSVDVGLDAANYG
+197 NRSVDVGLDASNYG

-216 GSSNFTTY
+216 GASNFTTY

-229 PGFRGNLS
+229 PGFRGNFS
-237 YTNSNYMLRLMLQYS
+237 YTNSNYMLRLMMQYS

-291 KVFNDKHSINLTT
+291 KVFNDKHSLNLTT

-314 TAATQ
+314 TAATE
-319 EAYNLAGTNLYNP
+319 EAYHLAGTNLYNP
-332 AWGYLDGKKKSSR
+332 SWGYLDGKKKSSK

-355 INWIWKPRMGTT
+355 LNWIWKPRMGTT
-367 VNTGVGFRHSAYS
+367 INTGIGFRHSAYS

-395 YYRNLPSYYNPANPW
+395 YYRYLPSYYNPANPW
-410 SGNYMDEEE
+410 SGNYLEEGE
-419 RAKDPS
+419 NSP
-425 LWADYEDNYL
+425 LWDDYEANYQ
-435 YYRYLWQNDE
+435 YYRNLWQSDE
-445 SLRQID
+445 NMRQIN
-451 WDAIYRINQLNRTN
+451 WDAIYRTNLLNRTN
-465 FDRNPEMIG
+465 YDRNPELIG

-489 WMFNSYV
+489 WMFNSYI
-496 DHRINDIMTLQ
+496 DHRLNDFMTLQ
-507 GGLSFNY
+507 GGVSFNY

-540 RDFPGNPEILQNDLN
+540 RDFPGNPEILQNNLN
-555 NPNRKVGKGDKFGYD
+555 DPNRRVKEGDKFGYD

-575 VTAKAWLQNQI
+575 IMAKAWLQNQI
-586 NTRHWNVNYGLEVTY
+586 STRHWNVNYGLEVSY

-619 YGPGRRHTF
+619 YGPGKRHTF
-628 DDAAFKAGATY
+628 DNAAIKAGATY
-639 KINGRNWFSGHFA
+639 KINGRNYIVAHAA
-652 YGTRAPLPDYAYVSP
+652 YGTRAPMPDQAYVSP

-684 ADISYTWNYARFRG
+684 ADIAYVWNYNRFRG
-698 SVGAFI
+698 SIGGFI

-724 MNYSMSGMHTQYR
+724 MNYSMSGMQTQYR
-737 GIEFG
+737 GIELG
-742 LSYKIL
+742 MSYKIL

-756 GTVASYRYKNNPL
+756 ATIASYKYKNNPL

-777 SQEDVTR
+777 SQEDVIR

-819 NWLGDAYIDLA
+819 NWMGDAYVDLA

-837 PELYTVCAPTREQI
+837 PDLYTVVKPVPGQSYEDAI
-851 RLSMETGNKYS
+851 K
-862 GMTASQIQQLNL
+862 
-874 EEKRDE
+874 EKISE
-880 ITRQDKLKDAF
+880 ITNQEKLKDAF

>member
-1 MRIKLTLLLM
+1 MRIKLSLLLL

-17 TLAASGVKGTLVD
+17 SLAASGVKGTLVD
-30 ATTGKPVADANIFLS
+30 AATGKPVADANVFLR

-53 GADGVFTISKAAPG
+53 GADGVFSITKAAPG
-67 PDVLEISA
+67 SDVLEISV
-75 YGYDD
+75 YGYKD
-80 LQMDVN
+80 LDMDVN
-86 IPDGRILDLGDIK
+86 IPDGRVIDLGTIR
-99 LTARSA
+99 LSA
-105 AYSAQG
+105 DNSVYAGTG
-111 NEDYNYDD
+111 NDDYTHDD
-119 SNAME
+119 ANALE
-124 DEGAMQGI
+124 DEGAMQSI

-147 NYDFSVMRFRFRGYD
+147 NYDFSVMRFRYRGYD
-162 TNWNAGYINGFNFN
+162 SNWNAGYINGFNFN

-182 FNFSGFGGMTSSAFR
+182 FNFSGLGGMTSSAFR
-197 NRSVDVGLDAANYG
+197 NRSVDVGLDASNYG

-229 PGFRGNLS
+229 PGFRGNFS
-237 YTNSNYMLRLMLQYS
+237 YTNSNYMLRLMMQYS

-282 SIGYSLSLQ
+282 SLGYSLSLQ

-319 EAYNLAGTNLYNP
+319 EAYDLAGTNLYNP
-332 AWGYLDGKKKSSR
+332 SWGYLDGKKKNSK

-355 INWIWKPRMGTT
+355 VNWIWKPRMGTT

-388 AADPRPD
+388 SADPRPD
-395 YYRNLPSYYNPANPW
+395 YYRYLPSYYNPANPW
-410 SGNYMDEEE
+410 SGNYLEDGEN
-419 RAKDPS
+419 DP
-425 LWADYEDNYL
+425 LWDTYEANYQ
-435 YYRYLWQNDE
+435 YYRHLWQSDE
-445 SLRQID
+445 SMRQID
-451 WDAIYRINQLNRTN
+451 WDAIYRTNLLNRTN
-465 FDRNPEMIG
+465 YDRNPELVG

-480 ENRHSNFTS
+480 ENRHSNFSS

-496 DHRINDIMTLQ
+496 DHRINDFMTLQ
-507 GGLSFNY
+507 GGVSFNY

-520 KTIRNLLGGE
+520 KTVRNLLGGE

-540 RDFPGNPEILQNDLN
+540 RDFPGNPEILQNNLN
-555 NPNRKVGKGDKFGYD
+555 DPNRRVKEGDKFGYD

-575 VTAKAWLQNQI
+575 ITAKAWLQNQI
-586 NTRHWNVNYGLEVTY
+586 STRHWNVNYGLEVSY

-619 YGPGRRHTF
+619 YGPGKRHTF
-628 DDAAFKAGATY
+628 DNAAFKAGATY
-639 KINGRNWFSGHFA
+639 KINGRNYIVAHAS
-652 YGTRAPLPDYAYVSP
+652 YGTRAPMPDQAYVSP
-667 RIKDT
+667 RVKDT
-672 AVQGLKSERFLS
+672 AIQGLKSERFLS
-684 ADISYTWNYARFRG
+684 ADIAYVWNYNRFRG
-698 SVGAFI
+698 SVGGFI

-737 GIEFG
+737 GIELG
-742 LSYKIL
+742 MSYKIL
-748 PSLTVSAA
+748 PSLTASAA
-756 GTVASYRYKNNPL
+756 ATIASYKYKNDPL

-791 HIGGTPQQAYNI
+791 HIGGTPQQAYNV

-819 NWLGDAYIDLA
+819 NWMGDAYVDLA

-837 PELYTVCAPTREQI
+837 PDLYTVVKPAPGQ
-851 RLSMETGNKYS
+851 SY
-862 GMTASQIQQLNL
+862 
-874 EEKRDE
+874 EEAIKEKISE
-880 ITRQDKLKDAF
+880 ITTQEKLKDAF
-891 VLNLSIGKM
+891 VLNLSIGKL
-900 IYTKWGA
+900 IYTKWGS

-932 FDYTTYDVNKFPNK
+932 FDYTTYDVSKFPNK

>member
-1 MRIKLTLLLM
+1 MRIKLSLLLL

-17 TLAASGVKGTLVD
+17 SLAASGVKGTLVD
-30 ATTGKPVADANIFLS
+30 AATGKPVADANVFLR

-53 GADGVFTISKAAPG
+53 GADGVFSITKAAPG
-67 PDVLEISA
+67 SDVLEISA
-75 YGYDD
+75 YGYKD
-80 LQMDVN
+80 LDMDVN
-86 IPDGRILDLGDIK
+86 IPDGRVIDLGTIR
-99 LTARSA
+99 LSA
-105 AYSAQG
+105 DNSVYAGTG
-111 NEDYNYDD
+111 NDDYTHDD
-119 SNAME
+119 ANVLE
-124 DEGAMQGI
+124 DEGAMQSI

-147 NYDFSVMRFRFRGYD
+147 NYDFSVMRFRYRGYD
-162 TNWNAGYINGFNFN
+162 SNWNAGYINGFNFN

-182 FNFSGFGGMTSSAFR
+182 FNFSGLGGMTSSAFR
-197 NRSVDVGLDAANYG
+197 NRSVDVGLDASNYG

-229 PGFRGNLS
+229 PGFRGNFS
-237 YTNSNYMLRLMLQYS
+237 YTNSNYMLRLMMQYS

-282 SIGYSLSLQ
+282 SLGYSLSLQ

-319 EAYNLAGTNLYNP
+319 EAYDLAGTNLYNP
-332 AWGYLDGKKKSSR
+332 SWGYLDGKKKSSK

-355 INWIWKPRMGTT
+355 VNWIWKPRMGTT

-388 AADPRPD
+388 SADPRPD
-395 YYRNLPSYYNPANPW
+395 YYRYLPSYYNPANPW
-410 SGNYMDEEE
+410 SGNYLEDGEN
-419 RAKDPS
+419 DP
-425 LWADYEDNYL
+425 LWDTYEANYQ
-435 YYRYLWQNDE
+435 YYRHLWQSDE
-445 SLRQID
+445 SMRQID
-451 WDAIYRINQLNRTN
+451 WDAIYRTNLLNRTN
-465 FDRNPEMIG
+465 YDRNPELVG

-480 ENRHSNFTS
+480 ENRHSNFSS

-496 DHRINDIMTLQ
+496 DHRINDFMTLQ
-507 GGLSFNY
+507 GGVSFNY

-520 KTIRNLLGGE
+520 KTVRNLLGGE

-540 RDFPGNPEILQNDLN
+540 RDFPGNPEILQNNLN
-555 NPNRKVGKGDKFGYD
+555 DPNRRVKEGDKFGYD

-575 VTAKAWLQNQI
+575 ITAKAWLQNQI
-586 NTRHWNVNYGLEVTY
+586 STRHWNVNYGLEVSY

-619 YGPGRRHTF
+619 YGPGKRHTF
-628 DDAAFKAGATY
+628 DNAAFKAGATY
-639 KINGRNWFSGHFA
+639 KINGRNYIVAHAS
-652 YGTRAPLPDYAYVSP
+652 YGTRAPMPDQAYVSP
-667 RIKDT
+667 RVKDT
-672 AVQGLKSERFLS
+672 AIQGLKSERFLS
-684 ADISYTWNYARFRG
+684 ADIAYVWNYNRFRG
-698 SVGAFI
+698 SVGGFI

-737 GIEFG
+737 GIELG
-742 LSYKIL
+742 MSYKIL
-748 PSLTVSAA
+748 PSLTASAA
-756 GTVASYRYKNNPL
+756 ATIASYKYKNDPL

-791 HIGGTPQQAYNI
+791 HIGGTPQQAYNV

-819 NWLGDAYIDLA
+819 NWMGDAYVDLA

-837 PELYTVCAPTREQI
+837 PDLYTVVKPALGQ
-851 RLSMETGNKYS
+851 SY
-862 GMTASQIQQLNL
+862 
-874 EEKRDE
+874 EEAIKEKISE
-880 ITRQDKLKDAF
+880 ITTQEKLKDAF
-891 VLNLSIGKM
+891 VLNLSIGKL
-900 IYTKWGA
+900 IYTKWGS

-932 FDYTTYDVNKFPNK
+932 FDYTTYDVSKFPNK

>member
-1 MRIKLTLLLM
+1 MRIKLSLLLL

-17 TLAASGVKGTLVD
+17 SLAASGVKGTLVD
-30 ATTGKPVADANIFLS
+30 AATGKPVADANVFLR

-53 GADGVFTISKAAPG
+53 GADGVFSITKAAPG
-67 PDVLEISA
+67 SDVLEISA
-75 YGYDD
+75 YGYKD
-80 LQMDVN
+80 LDMDVN
-86 IPDGRILDLGDIK
+86 IPDGRVIDLGTIR
-99 LTARSA
+99 LSA
-105 AYSAQG
+105 DNSVYAGTG
-111 NEDYNYDD
+111 NDDYTHDD
-119 SNAME
+119 ANALE
-124 DEGAMQGI
+124 DEGAMQSI

-147 NYDFSVMRFRFRGYD
+147 NYDFSVMRFRYRGYD
-162 TNWNAGYINGFNFN
+162 SNWNAGYINGFNFN

-182 FNFSGFGGMTSSAFR
+182 FNFSGLGGMTSSAFR
-197 NRSVDVGLDAANYG
+197 NRSVDVGLDASNYG

-229 PGFRGNLS
+229 PGFRGNFS
-237 YTNSNYMLRLMLQYS
+237 YTNSNYMLRLMMQYS

-282 SIGYSLSLQ
+282 SLGYSLSLQ

-319 EAYNLAGTNLYNP
+319 EAYDLAGTNLYNP
-332 AWGYLDGKKKSSR
+332 SWGYLDGKKKSSK

-355 INWIWKPRMGTT
+355 VNWIWKPRMGTT

-388 AADPRPD
+388 SADPRPD
-395 YYRNLPSYYNPANPW
+395 YYRYLPSYYNPANPW
-410 SGNYMDEEE
+410 SGNYLEDGEN
-419 RAKDPS
+419 DP
-425 LWADYEDNYL
+425 LWDTYEANYQ
-435 YYRYLWQNDE
+435 YYRHLWQSDE
-445 SLRQID
+445 SMRQID
-451 WDAIYRINQLNRTN
+451 WDAIYRTNLLNRTN
-465 FDRNPEMIG
+465 YDRNPELVG

-480 ENRHSNFTS
+480 ENRHSNFSS
-489 WMFNSYV
+489 WMFNSYI
-496 DHRINDIMTLQ
+496 DHRINDFMTLQ
-507 GGLSFNY
+507 GGVSFNY

-520 KTIRNLLGGE
+520 KTVRNLLGGE

-540 RDFPGNPEILQNDLN
+540 RDFPGNPEILQNNLN
-555 NPNRKVGKGDKFGYD
+555 DPNRRVREGDKFGYD

-575 VTAKAWLQNQI
+575 ITAKAWLQNQI
-586 NTRHWNVNYGLEVTY
+586 STRHWNVNYGLEVSY

-619 YGPGRRHTF
+619 YGPGKRHTF
-628 DDAAFKAGATY
+628 DNAAFKAGATY
-639 KINGRNWFSGHFA
+639 KINGRNYIVAHAS
-652 YGTRAPLPDYAYVSP
+652 YGTRAPMPDQAYVSP
-667 RIKDT
+667 RVKDT
-672 AVQGLKSERFLS
+672 AIQGLKSERFLS
-684 ADISYTWNYARFRG
+684 ADIAYVWNYNRFRG
-698 SVGAFI
+698 SVGGFI

-737 GIEFG
+737 GIELG
-742 LSYKIL
+742 MSYKIL
-748 PSLTVSAA
+748 PSLTASAA
-756 GTVASYRYKNNPL
+756 ATIASYKYKNDPL

-791 HIGGTPQQAYNI
+791 HLGGTPQQAYNV

-819 NWLGDAYIDLA
+819 NWMGDAYVDLA

-837 PELYTVCAPTREQI
+837 PDLYTVVKPAPGQ
-851 RLSMETGNKYS
+851 SY
-862 GMTASQIQQLNL
+862 
-874 EEKRDE
+874 EEAIKEKISE
-880 ITRQDKLKDAF
+880 ITTQEKLKDAF
-891 VLNLSIGKM
+891 VLNLSIGKL
-900 IYTKWGA
+900 IYTKWGS

-932 FDYTTYDVNKFPNK
+932 FDYTTYDVSKFPNK

>member
-1 MRIKLTLLLM
+1 MRIKLSLLLL

-17 TLAASGVKGTLVD
+17 SLAASGVKGTLVD
-30 ATTGKPVADANIFLS
+30 AATGKPVADANVFLR

-53 GADGVFTISKAAPG
+53 GADGVFSITKAAPG
-67 PDVLEISA
+67 SDVLEISA
-75 YGYDD
+75 YGYKD
-80 LQMDVN
+80 LDMDVN
-86 IPDGRILDLGDIK
+86 IPDGRVIDLGTIR
-99 LTARSA
+99 LSA
-105 AYSAQG
+105 DNSVYAGTG
-111 NEDYNYDD
+111 NDDYTHDD
-119 SNAME
+119 ANALE
-124 DEGAMQGI
+124 DEGAMQSI

-147 NYDFSVMRFRFRGYD
+147 NYDFSVMRFRYRGYD
-162 TNWNAGYINGFNFN
+162 SNWNAGYINGFNFN

-182 FNFSGFGGMTSSAFR
+182 FNFSGLGGMTSSAFR
-197 NRSVDVGLDAANYG
+197 NRSVDVGLDASNYG

-229 PGFRGNLS
+229 PGFRGNFS
-237 YTNSNYMLRLMLQYS
+237 YTNSNYMLRLMMQYS

-282 SIGYSLSLQ
+282 SLGYSLSLQ

-319 EAYNLAGTNLYNP
+319 EAYDLAGTNLYNP
-332 AWGYLDGKKKSSR
+332 SWGYLDGKKKSSK

-355 INWIWKPRMGTT
+355 VNWIWKPRMGTT

-388 AADPRPD
+388 SADPRPD
-395 YYRNLPSYYNPANPW
+395 YYRYLPSYYNPANPW
-410 SGNYMDEEE
+410 SGNYLEDGEN
-419 RAKDPS
+419 DP
-425 LWADYEDNYL
+425 LWDTYEANYQ
-435 YYRYLWQNDE
+435 YYRHLWQSDE
-445 SLRQID
+445 SMRQID
-451 WDAIYRINQLNRTN
+451 WDAIYRTNLLNRTN
-465 FDRNPEMIG
+465 YDRNPELVG

-480 ENRHSNFTS
+480 ENRHSNFSS
-489 WMFNSYV
+489 WMFNSYI
-496 DHRINDIMTLQ
+496 DHCINDFMTLQ
-507 GGLSFNY
+507 GGVSFNY

-520 KTIRNLLGGE
+520 KTVRNLLGGE

-540 RDFPGNPEILQNDLN
+540 RDFPGNPEILQNNLN
-555 NPNRKVGKGDKFGYD
+555 DPNRRVREGDKFGYD

-575 VTAKAWLQNQI
+575 ITAKAWLQNQI
-586 NTRHWNVNYGLEVTY
+586 STRHWNVNYGLEVSY

-619 YGPGRRHTF
+619 YGPGKRHTF
-628 DDAAFKAGATY
+628 DNAAFKAGATY
-639 KINGRNWFSGHFA
+639 KINGRNYIVAHAS
-652 YGTRAPLPDYAYVSP
+652 YGTRAPMPDQAYVSP
-667 RIKDT
+667 RVKDT
-672 AVQGLKSERFLS
+672 AIQGLKSERFLS
-684 ADISYTWNYARFRG
+684 ADIAYVWNYNRFRG
-698 SVGAFI
+698 SVGGFI

-737 GIEFG
+737 GIELG
-742 LSYKIL
+742 MSYKIL
-748 PSLTVSAA
+748 PSLTASAA
-756 GTVASYRYKNNPL
+756 ATIASYKYKNDPL

-791 HIGGTPQQAYNI
+791 HIGGTPQQAYNV

-819 NWLGDAYIDLA
+819 NWMGDAYVDLA

-837 PELYTVCAPTREQI
+837 PDLYTVVKPAPGQ
-851 RLSMETGNKYS
+851 SY
-862 GMTASQIQQLNL
+862 
-874 EEKRDE
+874 EEAIKEKISE
-880 ITRQDKLKDAF
+880 ITTQEKLKDAF
-891 VLNLSIGKM
+891 VLNLSIGKL
-900 IYTKWGA
+900 IYTKWGS

-932 FDYTTYDVNKFPNK
+932 FDYTTYDVSKFPNK

>member
-1 MRIKLTLLLM
+1 MRIKLSLLLL

-17 TLAASGVKGTLVD
+17 SLAASGVKGTLVD
-30 ATTGKPVADANIFLS
+30 AATGKPVADANVFLR

-53 GADGVFTISKAAPG
+53 GADGVFSITKAAPG
-67 PDVLEISA
+67 SDVLEISV
-75 YGYDD
+75 YGYKD
-80 LQMDVN
+80 LDMDVN
-86 IPDGRILDLGDIK
+86 IPDGRVIDLGTIR
-99 LTARSA
+99 LSA
-105 AYSAQG
+105 DNSVYAGTG
-111 NEDYNYDD
+111 NDDYTHDD
-119 SNAME
+119 ANALE
-124 DEGAMQGI
+124 DEGAMQSI

-147 NYDFSVMRFRFRGYD
+147 NYDFSVMRFRYRGYD
-162 TNWNAGYINGFNFN
+162 SNWNAGYINGFNFN

-182 FNFSGFGGMTSSAFR
+182 FNFSGLGGMTSSAFR
-197 NRSVDVGLDAANYG
+197 NRSVDVGLDASNYG

-229 PGFRGNLS
+229 PGFRGNFS
-237 YTNSNYMLRLMLQYS
+237 YTNSNYMLRLMMQYS

-282 SIGYSLSLQ
+282 SLGYSLSLQ

-319 EAYNLAGTNLYNP
+319 EAYDLAGTNLYNP
-332 AWGYLDGKKKSSR
+332 SWGYLDGKKKSSK

-355 INWIWKPRMGTT
+355 VNWIWKPRMGTT

-388 AADPRPD
+388 SADPRPD
-395 YYRNLPSYYNPANPW
+395 YYRYLPSYYNPANPW
-410 SGNYMDEEE
+410 SGNYLEDGEN
-419 RAKDPS
+419 DP
-425 LWADYEDNYL
+425 LWDTYEANYQ
-435 YYRYLWQNDE
+435 YYRHLWQSDE
-445 SLRQID
+445 SMRQID
-451 WDAIYRINQLNRTN
+451 WDAIYRTNLLNRTN
-465 FDRNPEMIG
+465 YDRNPELVG

-480 ENRHSNFTS
+480 ENRHSNFSS
-489 WMFNSYV
+489 WMFNSYI
-496 DHRINDIMTLQ
+496 DHRINDFMTLQ
-507 GGLSFNY
+507 GGVSFNY

-520 KTIRNLLGGE
+520 KTVRNLLGGE

-540 RDFPGNPEILQNDLN
+540 RDFPGNPEILQNNLN
-555 NPNRKVGKGDKFGYD
+555 DPNRRVKEGDKFGYD

-575 VTAKAWLQNQI
+575 ITAKAWLQNQI
-586 NTRHWNVNYGLEVTY
+586 STRHWNVNYGLEVSY

-619 YGPGRRHTF
+619 YGPGKRHTF
-628 DDAAFKAGATY
+628 DNAAFKAGATY
-639 KINGRNWFSGHFA
+639 KINGRNYIVAHAS
-652 YGTRAPLPDYAYVSP
+652 YGTRAPMPDQAYVSP
-667 RIKDT
+667 RVKDT
-672 AVQGLKSERFLS
+672 AIQGLKSERFLS
-684 ADISYTWNYARFRG
+684 ADIAYVWNYNRFRG
-698 SVGAFI
+698 SVGGFI

-737 GIEFG
+737 GIELG
-742 LSYKIL
+742 MSYKIL
-748 PSLTVSAA
+748 PSLTASAA
-756 GTVASYRYKNNPL
+756 ATIASYKYKNDPL

-791 HIGGTPQQAYNI
+791 HIGGTPQQAYNV

-819 NWLGDAYIDLA
+819 NWMGDAYVDLA

-837 PELYTVCAPTREQI
+837 PDLYTVVKPAPGQ
-851 RLSMETGNKYS
+851 SY
-862 GMTASQIQQLNL
+862 
-874 EEKRDE
+874 EEAIKEKISE
-880 ITRQDKLKDAF
+880 ITTQEKLKDAF
-891 VLNLSIGKM
+891 VLNLSIGKL
-900 IYTKWGA
+900 IYTKWGS

-932 FDYTTYDVNKFPNK
+932 FDYTTYDVSKFPNK